1 MIWLGFVI
9 CIFGRL
15 GFHVLKPGFGP
26 PGLGFETF
34 ADKPRTPAPKKSDQ
48 PLSPNPD
55 RFRAYTSNP
64 DCPTNLNLPK
74 KGHGP
79 TKPENQRN
87 DNIFKK
93 KLNRNSTSFF
103 FWDFRVPPAMQPQPE
118 TMQPQSLEPQ
128 PQKGPTNNYLRTL
141 VAFKPIRR
149 TLIVPLTLI
158 FEPWSRPS
166 LIFEP

>member
-1 MIWLGFVI
+1 VFRNQGSGLFNIIPTCFFCAPGLGLDSLKPGFETFAKCQILLKSSFAFFVIWLGFVI

-64 DCPTNLNLPK
+64 DCPTNLNL
-74 KGHGP
+74 
-79 TKPENQRN
+79 
-87 DNIFKK
+87 
-93 KLNRNSTSFF
+93 
-103 FWDFRVPPAMQPQPE
+103 
-118 TMQPQSLEPQ
+118 
-128 PQKGPTNNYLRTL
+128 RTL
-141 VAFKPIRR
+141 VAPKPDFR
-149 TLIVPLTLI
+149 TLIVGHRLECHL
-158 FEPWSRPS
+158 PS
-166 LIFEP
+166 FF